1 MLDYYSKS
9 KIFFLDY
16 LPDEFFINLNDKERI
31 NYRIV
36 RENHAEYI
44 KIKKQIRDL
53 DFEIK
58 QKKQK
63 IKTLKKKDGWH
74 IRKTRF

>member
-1 MLDYYSKS
+1 ME
-9 KIFFLDY
+9 Y

-58 QKKQK
+58 QN
-63 IKTLKKKDGWH
+63 I
-74 IRKTRF
+74 